1 MRHCNA
7 SVYHLTDADAVPLR
21 VAMRVAL
28 VTGGARGLGRAI
40 ATRLAAD
47 GMRVVIADRASA
59 GQTAA
64 EIADAHPETVDLAD
78 AGQTRALAQRV
89 LETFGRCDVL
99 VNNAAQLGRYELEQ
113 LDLETWRRFAA
124 VNVDAAFLLC
134 GELVPAMARQGGGR
148 VVNIL
153 SNTIWSPPPGMLA
166 YVTTKAAMLGFT
178 RALAL
183 EYGGR
188 GVTVNAVAPG
198 LTPTPGSQSDLG
210 PEMFD
215 EVRRRQAI
223 ERSLAPEDIAAA
235 VAYFASEDAAAV
247 TGQSLRVD
255 GGRVVL

>member
-1 MRHCNA
+1 
-7 SVYHLTDADAVPLR
+7 
-21 VAMRVAL
+21 MRVAL

-40 ATRLAAD
+40 ASRLSGD
-47 GMRVVIADRASA
+47 GLEVVIADRAGAAEAA
-59 GQTAA
+59 GQ
-64 EIADAHPETVDLAD
+64 IDNAHGEVVDLAD
-78 AGQTRALAQRV
+78 AGQTRALAGRV

-113 LDLETWRRFAA
+113 LDLETWRRFLA

-134 GELVPAMARQGGGR
+134 SELVPAMAGRGSGR
-148 VVNIL
+148 VVNII

-215 EVRRRQAI
+215 AVRRGQAI
-223 ERSLAPEDIAAA
+223 DRSLRPEDIAAA
-235 VAYFASEDAAAV
+235 VAYFVSQDAAAV

-255 GGRVVL
+255 GGRIVL

>member
-1 MRHCNA
+1 
-7 SVYHLTDADAVPLR
+7 
-21 VAMRVAL
+21 MRVAL

-47 GMRVVIADRASA
+47 GLEVVIADRAGA
-59 GQTAA
+59 AETAA
-64 EIADAHPETVDLAD
+64 EIANAHAEVVDLAD
-78 AGQTRALAQRV
+78 AGQTRALAGRV
-89 LETFGRCDVL
+89 LATFGRCDVL
-99 VNNAAQLGRYELEQ
+99 VNNAAQLGRYELEE
-113 LDLETWRRFAA
+113 LDLDTWRRFIA

-134 GELVPAMARQGGGR
+134 AELVPVMARQGGGR
-148 VVNIL
+148 VVNIV
-153 SNTIWSPPPGMLA
+153 SNTVWSPPPGMLA
-166 YVTTKAAMLGFT
+166 YVTTKAALVGFT

-198 LTPTPGSQSDLG
+198 LTPTPGSQADLG

-215 EVRRRQAI
+215 EVRRHQAI
-223 ERSLAPEDIAAA
+223 DRSLAPEDIAAA
-235 VAYFASEDAAAV
+235 VAYFVSDDAAAV